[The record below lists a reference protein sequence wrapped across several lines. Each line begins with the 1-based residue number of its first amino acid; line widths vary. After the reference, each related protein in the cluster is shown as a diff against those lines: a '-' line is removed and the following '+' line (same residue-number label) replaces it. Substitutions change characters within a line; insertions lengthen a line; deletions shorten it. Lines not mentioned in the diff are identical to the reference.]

1 MYSQARDPRRMER
14 NKHIKL
20 KTKRETKMMTTI
32 EPGKSIL
39 TDLSFFI
46 YLGQRWSHGEKLLG
60 LKLKRRFRRECVNR
74 ENISPSYH
82 PKIKPSPI
90 SSVSVGIHKK
100 TPLSEIWI
108 FMAINPALKKEKMKK
123 STN

>member
-39 TDLSFFI
+39 TDLSFF
-46 YLGQRWSHGEKLLG
+46 YLPWSTMESWGETAG
-60 LKLKRRFRRECVNR
+60 V
-74 ENISPSYH
+74 
-82 PKIKPSPI
+82 
-90 SSVSVGIHKK
+90 K
-100 TPLSEIWI
+100 T
-108 FMAINPALKKEKMKK
+108 
-123 STN
+123 